1 MKSWPTK
8 QPIEEPIG
16 QSIGQPIEQPILY
29 VDNIGATKTKYQKII
44 EITMQF
50 DN

>member
-29 VDNIGATKTKYQKII
+29 VDNIGATKTKYQILPIMKLII
-44 EITMQF
+44 Y
-50 DN
+50 